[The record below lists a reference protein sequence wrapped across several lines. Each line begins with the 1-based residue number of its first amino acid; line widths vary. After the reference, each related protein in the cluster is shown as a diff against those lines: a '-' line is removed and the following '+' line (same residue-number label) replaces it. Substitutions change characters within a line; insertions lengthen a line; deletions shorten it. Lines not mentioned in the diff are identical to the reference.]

1 MHSMA
6 LQFYSK
12 EYTQQ
17 KCMHILLIN
26 KRLQEYSQQHYLWKY
41 QTRNY
46 TNAHQHK
53 NRYVSY
59 EIVYRNKSEWTTV
72 TGKTMDQAVRV
83 T

>member
-26 KRLQEYSQQHYLWKY
+26 KRLQEYSQQHYFESTKL
-41 QTRNY
+41 
-46 TNAHQHK
+46 
-53 NRYVSY
+53 
-59 EIVYRNKSEWTTV
+59 ETTQMP
-72 TGKTMDQAVRV
+72 TSIKIDM
-83 T
+83 